1 MRRKQFTE
9 RQILSILKQHESG
22 EGSLLA
28 YAWIT
33 GLNSLAITCFRHW
46 DTKKQV
52 LQILSNS
59 CCFSSM
65 PNLSMSG

>member
-28 YAWIT
+28 YAWIP
-33 GLNSLAITCFRHW
+33 GLNSLAIT
-46 DTKKQV
+46 
-52 LQILSNS
+52 
-59 CCFSSM
+59 
-65 PNLSMSG
+65 

>member
-33 GLNSLAITCFRHW
+33 GLNSLAITWWVGLRRS
-46 DTKKQV
+46 K
-52 LQILSNS
+52 
-59 CCFSSM
+59 
-65 PNLSMSG
+65 